1 MNLDLSEVMVGYKGI
16 AVLKD
21 VSFTLNTGE
30 VLCIL
35 GPNGSGKTTLFK
47 TIMKLKEPMA
57 GVISVD
63 GSNISKWSC
72 DKIANYIGYIPQN
85 YSTVFPYTT
94 LEIVVMG
101 RTPKISIW
109 STPKAKD
116 IQIALDSMRA
126 LNILH
131 LKDKIFTKISGG
143 ERQLVLI
150 ARAIAQ
156 QTKFLIMDEPT
167 NNLDFG
173 NQVLILNQIKR
184 LSEKGMAV
192 IMATHV
198 PEHAF
203 LYADKV
209 LMVKDG
215 YVLAYGKSKEILSE
229 DNLRKLYGV
238 NLKLM
243 PVASEYCSSLKV
255 CIPGAI

>member
-1 MNLDLSEVMVGYKGI
+1 MKLHLDKVTVGYKRT

-21 VSFTLNTGE
+21 VSFTLNSGE

-35 GPNGSGKTTLFK
+35 GQNGSGKTTLFK
-47 TIMKLKEPMA
+47 TIMKLNKPLS
-57 GVISVD
+57 GTISIED
-63 GSNISKWSC
+63 CDISDWPFN
-72 DKIANYIGYIPQN
+72 KIAGYIGYIPQN
-85 YSTVFPYTT
+85 YSSVFPYTA
-94 LEIVVMG
+94 LEMVLMG
-101 RTPKISIW
+101 RTPQIGMW
-109 STPKAKD
+109 SMPKATD
-116 IQIALDSMRA
+116 IKIALESMKT
-126 LNILH
+126 LNILP
-131 LKDKIFTKISGG
+131 LKNKVFTKISGG

-156 QTKFLIMDEPT
+156 QTKLLIMDEPT

-173 NQVLILNQIKR
+173 NQALILNQIKK
-184 LSEKGMAV
+184 LSKKGMAV

-215 YVLAYGKSKEILSE
+215 SVLAYGKSKEILSE
-229 DNLRKLYGV
+229 ENLRELYGT

-243 PVASEYCSSLKV
+243 PVVDENYPGFKV
-255 CIPGAI
+255 CIPGAV

>member
-1 MNLDLSEVMVGYKGI
+1 MRLNLDEVTVGYKRVP
-16 AVLKD
+16 VLKD
-21 VSFTLNTGE
+21 VSCSLNAGE

-47 TIMKLKEPMA
+47 TIMKLKQPIT
-57 GVISVD
+57 GVISID
-63 GSNISKWSC
+63 GDDISSWPF
-72 DKIANYIGYIPQN
+72 DKIAGNIGYIPQN
-85 YSTVFPYTT
+85 YIPVFPYMA
-94 LEIVVMG
+94 LEMVLMG
-101 RTPKISIW
+101 RTPRLGMWSI
-109 STPKAKD
+109 PKAKD
-116 IQIALDSMRA
+116 IEVAMESMRT

-131 LKDKIFTKISGG
+131 LKDKAFTKISGG

-156 QTKFLIMDEPT
+156 RTKLLIMDEPT

-173 NQVLILNQIKR
+173 NQALILNQIKK
-184 LSEKGMAV
+184 LSQKGMAV

-215 YVLAYGKSKEILSE
+215 DVLAYGKSKDVLSE
-229 DNLRKLYGV
+229 ENLIKLYGV

-243 PVASEYCSSLKV
+243 PVASDKYPSFKV
-255 CIPGAI
+255 CIPGVV

>member
-1 MNLDLSEVMVGYKGI
+1 MKLDLNEVAVGYKGI

-47 TIMKLKEPMA
+47 TIMKLKPPLS
-57 GVISVD
+57 GVISID
-63 GSNISKWSC
+63 GCDISKWPY
-72 DKIANYIGYIPQN
+72 DKIATYIGYIPQN
-85 YSTVFPYTT
+85 YSTVFPYTA
-94 LEIVVMG
+94 LEMVLMG
-101 RTPKISIW
+101 RTPGLSIW
-109 STPKAKD
+109 SVPKAED
-116 IQIALDSMRA
+116 IQIALDSMKA
-126 LNILH
+126 LSILH

-156 QTKFLIMDEPT
+156 QTKLLIMDEPT

-173 NQVLILNQIKR
+173 NQVLILNQIKK
-184 LSEKGMAV
+184 LSQKGIAV

-229 DNLRKLYGV
+229 ENLKKLYGV

-243 PVASEYCSSLKV
+243 PVASECYPSFKV
-255 CIPGAI
+255 CIPGVV

>member
-1 MNLDLSEVMVGYKGI
+1 MRLNLDEVTVGYKRVP
-16 AVLKD
+16 VLKD
-21 VSFTLNTGE
+21 VSCSLNAGE

-47 TIMKLKEPMA
+47 TIMKLKQPIT
-57 GVISVD
+57 GVISID
-63 GSNISKWSC
+63 GDDISSWPF
-72 DKIANYIGYIPQN
+72 DKIAGYIGYIPQN
-85 YSTVFPYTT
+85 YIPVFPYMA
-94 LEIVVMG
+94 LEMVLMG
-101 RTPKISIW
+101 RTPRLGMWSI
-109 STPKAKD
+109 PKAKD
-116 IQIALDSMRA
+116 IEVAMESMRT

-131 LKDKIFTKISGG
+131 LKDKAFTKISGG

-156 QTKFLIMDEPT
+156 RTKLLIMDEPT

-173 NQVLILNQIKR
+173 NQALILNQIKK
-184 LSEKGMAV
+184 LSQKGMAV

-215 YVLAYGKSKEILSE
+215 DVLAYGKSKDVLSE
-229 DNLRKLYGV
+229 ENLIKLYGV

-243 PVASEYCSSLKV
+243 PVASDKYPSFKV
-255 CIPGAI
+255 CIPGVV